1 MKPKA
6 LRDHLQSAVNRRN
19 ASLWTQRCHRK
30 DIDAL
35 RASIGRAQVF
45 LGSYTSDQSMCEW
58 IRTHLDDM
66 GRIRIGNAGG
76 PLWDVYLGYLKERN
90 QQMKRA

>member
-1 MKPKA
+1 MKPKT
-6 LRDHLQSAVNRRN
+6 LRDHLQSAVNQRT